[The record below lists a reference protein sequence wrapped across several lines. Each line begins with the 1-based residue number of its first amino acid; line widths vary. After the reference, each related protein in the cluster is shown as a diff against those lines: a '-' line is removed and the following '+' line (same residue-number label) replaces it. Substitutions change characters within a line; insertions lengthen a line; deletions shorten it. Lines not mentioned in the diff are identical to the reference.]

1 MPDTLSRIRYAVL
14 LPPLLPLLGCAVV
27 ALREPVGLIAAA
39 QGASDWVLAHFDWL
53 FSWSCTAYLPL
64 LLAVYLSPLGRT
76 VIGGAGATRL
86 LTPWRWFAVTAC
98 TTIATGILF
107 WGIAEP
113 IYHFSDP
120 PPAGEENPAV
130 FALSTLFLHWTLT
143 PYAIYTVGGLLFAL
157 GFYSHGQ
164 PFSLS
169 TLLRPLLGPRVH
181 THGGAIIDALC
192 LFALVAGMAAALGA
206 GSLALSGGLSGYFGG
221 GATGATPGRLAVI
234 IGVVVT
240 AFSISAATGLQRGI
254 RLLSNYNI
262 IGFMLLAGFVFLAG
276 PTLDTLRLAGGGL
289 ADYLATFWARNLGFD
304 SGIPEAWSHAWT
316 GFYWANWYAWAP
328 ITALFLGR
336 LARGYT
342 VRRFIEV
349 NLLFTS
355 LFGAGWMVAFGGTA
369 VMIDGQGGGVLTTAL
384 TAGGPEA
391 VAYALL
397 AELPGLAVTA
407 LLFLLLVFLSYVTAA
422 DSNVSAM
429 SALCMRDT
437 GPASAEAPLGMKLLW
452 GATIGLTAWVLVSY
466 AGLDGIRLIS
476 TLGGFPAML
485 LFLLGAVGLG
495 RLAWKSWRGATN
507 GATNRKL

>member
-1 MPDTLSRIRYAVL
+1 MRPTLPHIRYSVL
-14 LPPLLPLLGCAVV
+14 LPPLLPLLICALL
-27 ALREPVGLIAAA
+27 ALYDPVGLIAYA
-39 QGASDWVLAHFDWL
+39 QAASDWILERFDWL
-53 FSWSCTAYLPL
+53 FAWSCSGFLL
-64 LLAVYLSPLGRT
+64 LLAVVYISPLGRS

-86 LTPWRWFAVTAC
+86 LSPWRWFAITAC

-113 IYHFSDP
+113 IYHVSAP
-120 PPAGEENPAV
+120 PPAGEGEPAV

-169 TLLRPLLGPRVH
+169 TLLRPVLGDRVH
-181 THGGAIIDALC
+181 THGGAAVDAVC
-192 LFALVAGMAAALGA
+192 LFALVAGMSAALGA
-206 GSLALSGGLSGYFGG
+206 GSLALSGGLAGYFGG
-221 GATGATPGRLAVI
+221 DAGATPLRLAVI
-234 IGVVVT
+234 IGCIVV
-240 AFSISAATGLQRGI
+240 AFCVSAATGLQRGI
-254 RLLSNYNI
+254 RVLSNYNI
-262 IGFMLLAGFVFLAG
+262 IGFMLLAAFVFVTGPLAETLALAG
-276 PTLDTLRLAGGGL
+276 AAA
-289 ADYLATFWARNLGFD
+289 ADFVVTFVPRNLGTD
-304 SGIPEAWSHAWT
+304 PGIPADWSHAWT

-355 LFGAGWMVAFGGTA
+355 LFGAGWMIAFGGTSL
-369 VMIDGQGGGVLTTAL
+369 VLDGQTNGAL
-384 TAGGPEA
+384 SAALAAGGPEA

-397 AELPGLAVTA
+397 EQLPGLAVTA
-407 LLFLLLVFLSYVTAA
+407 LVFLVLVFLSYVTAA

-437 GPASAEAPLGMKLLW
+437 GPDSAEAPVGVKLVW
-452 GATIGLTAWVLVSY
+452 GLTIGVTAWVLVSF

-495 RLAWKSWRGATN
+495 QLTWKSFTRGN
-507 GATNRKL
+507 N

>member
-1 MPDTLSRIRYAVL
+1 ML
-14 LPPLLPLLGCAVV
+14 LPPLLPLLGCALL
-27 ALREPVGLIAAA
+27 ALRDPAGLIVAA
-39 QGASDWVLAHFDWL
+39 QAASAWILRHFDWL
-53 FSWSCTAYLPL
+53 FSWSCAAYLPL
-64 LLAVYLSPLGRT
+64 LAVVYFSPLGRRI
-76 VIGGAGATRL
+76 IGGPGAERL
-86 LTPWRWFAVTAC
+86 LSPWRWFAITAC

-113 IYHFSDP
+113 IYHVSAP
-120 PPAGEENPAV
+120 PPAGAGNPAV

-143 PYAIYTVGGLLFAL
+143 PYGIYTVGGLLFAL

-169 TLLRPLLGPRVH
+169 TLLRPVLGPRVH
-181 THGGAIIDALC
+181 ARLGAAVDAVC

-206 GSLALSGGLSGYFGG
+206 GSLALSGGLSGYAGG
-221 GATGATPGRLAVI
+221 GAQGATPVRLAVI
-234 IGVVVT
+234 IGTIVV
-240 AFSISAATGLQRGI
+240 AFSISAASGLQRGI
-254 RLLSNYNI
+254 RLLSSYNI
-262 IGFMLLAGFVFLAG
+262 IGFMVLAAFVFLAG
-276 PTLDTLRLAGGGL
+276 PVGATLRLAAAGL
-289 ADYLATFWARNLGFD
+289 ADFAVTFVPRNLGLD
-304 SGIPEAWSHAWT
+304 GGIPQDWSHAWT

-355 LFGAGWMVAFGGTA
+355 LFGAGWMIAFGGTA
-369 VMIDGQGGGVLTTAL
+369 LVLDGQHGGVLSAAL
-384 TAGGPEA
+384 QAGGPEA

-397 AELPGLAVTA
+397 EVLPGIRVTA
-407 LLFLLLVFLSYVTAA
+407 LFFLLLVFLSYVTAA

-429 SALCMRDT
+429 SALCTRDT
-437 GPASAEAPLGMKLLW
+437 GPASAEAPVGLKLVW
-452 GATIGLTAWVLVSY
+452 GVTIGVTAWVLVSF

-485 LFLLGAVGLG
+485 LFLLGAVGLA
-495 RLAWKSWRGATN
+495 RLTWKSYRDDNNRGN
-507 GATNRKL
+507 LS

>member
-1 MPDTLSRIRYAVL
+1 MLKNFQRIRYTVL
-14 LPPLLPLLGCAVV
+14 LPPLVPLVICAVV
-27 ALREPVGLIAAA
+27 ALRNPVGLIAYA
-39 QGASDWVLAHFDWL
+39 QGASDWILVHFDWL
-53 FSWSCTAYLPL
+53 FSWSCTAYLL
-64 LLAVYLSPLGRT
+64 LLAVVYVSPLGRT
-76 VIGGAGATRL
+76 VIGGAGAERL
-86 LTPWRWFAVTAC
+86 LTPWRWFAITAC

-113 IYHFSDP
+113 IYHLSAP
-120 PPAGEENPAV
+120 PPAGEAEPAE

-169 TLLRPLLGPRVH
+169 TLLRPVFGPRVH
-181 THGGAIIDALC
+181 VRAGAIVDALC

-206 GSLALSGGLSGYFGG
+206 GSLALSGGLSGYLGG
-221 GATGATPGRLAVI
+221 AATGATPFRLAVI
-234 IGVVVT
+234 IGCIVA
-240 AFSISAATGLQRGI
+240 AFSVSAATGLQRGI

-262 IGFMLLAGFVFLAG
+262 IGFILLAAFVLLAGPLWETVQLAG
-276 PTLDTLRLAGGGL
+276 RGLLDF
-289 ADYLATFWARNLGFD
+289 ADNFLARNLGID
-304 SGIPEAWSHAWT
+304 PGIPAAWSHAWT
-316 GFYWANWYAWAP
+316 SFYWANWYAWAP

-336 LARGYT
+336 LARGYS

-369 VMIDGQGGGVLTTAL
+369 LVLDGQSGGAL
-384 TAGGPEA
+384 TGALNAGGPEA

-397 AELPGLAVTA
+397 AQLPGLWFTA
-407 LLFLLLVFLSYVTAA
+407 LVFLVLIFLSYVTAA

-429 SALCMRDT
+429 SALCMRDV
-437 GPASAEAPLGMKLLW
+437 GPHSAEAPVGMKLLW
-452 GATIGLTAWVLVSY
+452 GITIGVTSWVLVSF

-485 LFLLGAVGLG
+485 LFLLGAVGLA
-495 RLAWKSWRGATN
+495 RLVWKSYRGGN
-507 GATNRKL
+507 NRAHQP

>member
-1 MPDTLSRIRYAVL
+1 M
-14 LPPLLPLLGCAVV
+14 
-27 ALREPVGLIAAA
+27 
-39 QGASDWVLAHFDWL
+39 
-53 FSWSCTAYLPL
+53 
-64 LLAVYLSPLGRT
+64 VYFSPLGRT
-76 VIGGAGATRL
+76 VIGGAGAERL
-86 LTPWRWFAVTAC
+86 LSPWRWFAVTAC

-113 IYHFSDP
+113 IYHVSAP
-120 PPAGEENPAV
+120 PPAGEAQPAV

-157 GFYSHGQ
+157 GFYNHRQ

-169 TLLRPLLGPRVH
+169 TLLAPIFGERIH
-181 THGGAIIDALC
+181 THGGAAVDAIC
-192 LFALVAGMAAALGA
+192 LFALVSGMAAALGA
-206 GSLALSGGLSGYFGG
+206 GSLALHGGLMGYIGG
-221 GATGATPGRLAVI
+221 DAGATPLELALI
-234 IGVVVT
+234 IGAIVV
-240 AFSISAATGLQRGI
+240 AFSISAVSGLQRGI

-262 IGFMLLAGFVFLAG
+262 IGFMCLAGFVFLAG
-276 PTLDTLRLAGGGL
+276 PVGETLRLSGEGL
-289 ADYLATFWARNLGFD
+289 ADYFWTFIPRNLGLD
-304 SGIPEAWSHAWT
+304 AGIPSDWSHAWT
-316 GFYWANWYAWAP
+316 TFYWANWYAWAP

-369 VMIDGQGGGVLTTAL
+369 LVLDGQLDGVLSAAL
-384 TAGGPEA
+384 QAGGPEA

-397 AELPGLAVTA
+397 DQLPWLRVTA
-407 LLFLLLVFLSYVTAA
+407 PLFLLLVFLSYVTAA

-429 SALCMRDT
+429 SALSMKDT
-437 GPASAEAPLGMKLLW
+437 GPESAEAPVGVKVLW
-452 GATIGLTAWVLVSY
+452 GAVIGVTSWVLVSF

-485 LFLLGAVGLG
+485 LFLLGSVGLT
-495 RLAWKSWRGATN
+495 RLVAKSFREN
-507 GATNRKL
+507 NNPP

>member
-1 MPDTLSRIRYAVL
+1 MSTLREIRYSVL
-14 LPPLLPLLGCAVV
+14 LPPLLPLLVCALL
-27 ALREPVGLIAAA
+27 ALRDPEGLIVAA
-39 QGASDWVLAHFDWL
+39 QAASDWVLEHFDWL
-53 FSWSCTAYLPL
+53 FSWSCATFLV
-64 LLAVYLSPLGRT
+64 LLAIVYFSPLGLT
-76 VIGGAGATRL
+76 TIGGAGAKRL
-86 LTPWRWFAVTAC
+86 LTPWRWFAITAC

-113 IYHFSDP
+113 IYHVSAP
-120 PPAGEENPAV
+120 PPAGEDAPGV

-169 TLLRPLLGPRVH
+169 TLLRPVFGKGVH
-181 THGGAIIDALC
+181 RHGGAVVDAVC
-192 LFALVAGMAAALGA
+192 LFALVSGMSAALGA
-206 GSLALSGGLSGYFGG
+206 GSLALSGGLDGYLGG
-221 GATGATPGRLAVI
+221 DAGATPFRLAVI
-234 IGVVVT
+234 IGCIVL
-240 AFSISAATGLQRGI
+240 AFSVSAATGLQRGI
-254 RLLSNYNI
+254 RFLSNYNI
-262 IGFMLLAGFVFLAG
+262 IGFILLAAFVFLAG
-276 PTLDTLRLAGGGL
+276 PIGAVLRLAGQAL
-289 ADYLATFWARNLGFD
+289 LDFVVTFVPRNLGVD
-304 SGIPEAWSHAWT
+304 PGIPRDWSHAWT

-355 LFGAGWMVAFGGTA
+355 LFGAGWMIAFGGTA
-369 VMIDGQGGGVLTTAL
+369 LILDERSGGQLTAAL
-384 TAGGPEA
+384 TNGGPEA

-397 AELPGLAVTA
+397 GELPLAGLTAVV
-407 LLFLLLVFLSYVTAA
+407 FLVLVFLSYVTAA

-437 GPASAEAPLGMKLLW
+437 GPASAEAPVVVKLLW
-452 GATIGLTAWVLVSY
+452 GLTIGATAWTLVSF

-495 RLAWKSWRGATN
+495 RLVLKSYRWGNNQADN
-507 GATNRKL
+507 Q

>member
-1 MPDTLSRIRYAVL
+1 MLHPGRSKIRYGVL
-14 LPPLLPLLGCAVV
+14 LPPLLPLLLCAVL
-27 ALREPVGLIAAA
+27 ALHDPAGLIAQA
-39 QGASDWVLAHFDWL
+39 QAGSDWVLSHFDWL
-53 FSWSCTAYLPL
+53 FSWSCSAFLV
-64 LLAVYLSPLGRT
+64 LLAVVYFSPLGRVT
-76 VIGGAGATRL
+76 IGGTGAERL
-86 LTPWRWFAVTAC
+86 LSPWRWFAITAC

-113 IYHFSDP
+113 VYHVSAP
-120 PPAGEENPAV
+120 PPAGTGDPAV

-157 GFYSHGQ
+157 GFYNHRQ

-169 TLLRPLLGPRVH
+169 TLLRPVFGPGVH
-181 THGGAIIDALC
+181 EHGGAVVDAIC
-192 LFALVAGMAAALGA
+192 LFALVAGMSAALGA
-206 GSLALSGGLSGYFGG
+206 GSLALSGGLAGYFGS
-221 GATGATPGRLAVI
+221 GATASAGATPIQLAGI
-234 IGVVVT
+234 IACIVV
-240 AFSISAATGLQRGI
+240 AFCVSAVSGLQRGI

-262 IGFMLLAGFVFLAG
+262 IGFILLAAFVFLSG
-276 PTLDTLRLAGGGL
+276 PIFETLTLAARALI
-289 ADYLATFWARNLGFD
+289 DYVFTFAPRNLGLD
-304 SGIPEAWSHAWT
+304 PGIPEEWSHAWT

-342 VRRFIEV
+342 VRRFIQV

-355 LFGAGWMVAFGGTA
+355 LFGAGWMIAFGGTA
-369 VMIDGQGGGVLTTAL
+369 LVLDERTGGSLSAAL
-384 TAGGPEA
+384 AANGPES

-397 AELPGLAVTA
+397 GELPGLGGTA

-429 SALCMRDT
+429 SALCTRDT
-437 GPASAEAPLGMKLLW
+437 GPASAEAPVAIKLIW
-452 GATIGLTAWVLVSY
+452 GVTIGLTAWVLVSF

-495 RLAWKSWRGATN
+495 RLTWKSYRQGN
-507 GATNRKL
+507 N